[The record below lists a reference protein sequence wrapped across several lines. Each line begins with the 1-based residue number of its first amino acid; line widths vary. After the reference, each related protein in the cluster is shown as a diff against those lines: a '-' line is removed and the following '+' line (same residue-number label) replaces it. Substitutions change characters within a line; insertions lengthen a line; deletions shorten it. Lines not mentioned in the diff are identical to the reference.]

1 MCDVLALTYS
11 GEELTPPPCVTLLP
25 EARALSL
32 PSVSTLILLSA
43 CLSPVLCPRQL
54 GATLAN
60 SQRSEGALPAYHKA
74 LDIKPKYARAWL
86 NMGTSAVFI

>member
-1 MCDVLALTYS
+1 
-11 GEELTPPPCVTLLP
+11 
-25 EARALSL
+25 
-32 PSVSTLILLSA
+32 
-43 CLSPVLCPRQL
+43 LCPHQL

-86 NMGTSAVFI
+86 NMGTSAAFI